1 MVKHT
6 ATIQKLPLEEAGL
19 RSKTEEGCG
28 RQLFHVHS
36 AANTHSVPF
45 RLGFQSL
52 SVQPAALFR
61 PGKPGHLPP
70 REGLGGSLQLL
81 PFNRGHTKQRCAGGR
96 LIASPTGYVLV
107 STTAA
112 NRVGQ
117 GAGWIGATPRAS
129 LKMCLSPPR
138 KRTGWARARAGLV
151 PPQGRH

>member
-6 ATIQKLPLEEAGL
+6 ATIQKLPLGEAGL

-70 REGLGGSLQLL
+70 REGLGGSLSWI
-81 PFNRGHTKQRCAGGR
+81 PFSWEYTEQRCASGH
-96 LIASPTGYVLV
+96 LQPPL
-107 STTAA
+107 
-112 NRVGQ
+112 Q
-117 GAGWIGATPRAS
+117 GADPH
-129 LKMCLSPPR
+129 SPLIFYIVTT
-138 KRTGWARARAGLV
+138 KNEFGV
-151 PPQGRH
+151 NK